1 MRAVVFAISLLFLLP
16 GCIDSQNSIFN
27 GKDLN
32 DLETYKFTLSD
43 QNQSSVSLEDH
54 EGKVVVLAFIYTRCD
69 DVCLIISSNLKYVK
83 SQLTSDELEQISFIS
98 VTIDWKHDSPEVLKN
113 WSTDM
118 GFDWPHLT
126 DWNSGE
132 IKATYSAY
140 DIVPYD
146 EEEYQVL
153 HLQPVYILDSNL
165 KGQVMWSEFDWPVD
179 LFIEDLRTVLALQ

>member
-43 QNQSSVSLEDH
+43 QNQSSFSLEDH
-54 EGKVVVLAFIYTRCD
+54 EGKVVVLAFVYTRCD

-83 SQLTSDELEQISFIS
+83 AQLTSDELEQISFIS

>member
-69 DVCLIISSNLKYVK
+69 DVCLTISSNLKYVK

-118 GFDWPHLT
+118 GFDWAHLT